1 MAIMEEGRGEKESS
15 RLKNLFDKLDLNK
28 DGKIDS
34 EELAEGLYNMGYVH
48 IRYVKHSDQHC
59 SNILLSVNNRF
70 KCSYKDQT

>member
-48 IRYVKHSDQHC
+48 IRYEW
-59 SNILLSVNNRF
+59 N
-70 KCSYKDQT
+70 